1 MTSASLNPEKMTP
14 LTIALFDRLS
24 DGDWHDNQDL
34 IAYGAQL
41 AIASERDEAL
51 KNGRRV
57 CRKSLASGKNISDER
72 LIESGAKDMVRNRLM
87 IAVRGSRLERTKTH
101 HRMVEETR
109 LTWVAV
115 RPATTSHRLHLVS
128 DEATTVDVP
137 AQPQPAVLSLVTAQN
152 AVSNDTI
159 SDASDELEGN
169 GKKTRKRRHSTADL
183 VFGGI
188 PEAEG
193 WLSAPLI
200 LKSRVHF
207 HTEFGAPLDLNAF
220 RAFLPADCEVSFDEG
235 TGLYRVDCD
244 HGTGTQIRDLIRD
257 WCEDHGIK
265 TKSLRAEHNLRR
277 RTLSALDPTFLSDL
291 CIHYA
296 KYSQGRQRRHSTTLQ
311 FHFTDPDDLRQQ
323 IFEWVLEA
331 VSRYDETSGVPFGAF
346 LSEKISCWVHD
357 LNRTKYGRILSD
369 TELKYQRALQTFVT
383 EHGRK
388 PTDAELAAAMGQDIS
403 AFRKN
408 AQVVATLQGLRNIG
422 TLDVAPGENEVHLP
436 DDEFSDDRYSNELQ
450 QSLLSQIMTTSCDV
464 DKTARGKLKEMP
476 NVLGWVAW
484 YEQTWGGKNKTE
496 LSTGLATSMRNM
508 NEYTD
513 RVRARMERTGPEMLG
528 A

>member
-1 MTSASLNPEKMTP
+1 MTAISLNPEKMTP
-14 LTIALFDRLS
+14 LTVALFDRMS

-34 IAYGAQL
+34 ITYGAAL
-41 AIASERDEAL
+41 AVESDRDEAL

-57 CRKSLASGKNISDER
+57 CRKSLASGKDISEER

-101 HRMVEETR
+101 HRMGEETR
-109 LTWVAV
+109 LAWASI
-115 RPATTSHRLHLVS
+115 RPAASAQRFRIITDQPAETTSAPTSAARS
-128 DEATTVDVP
+128 TA
-137 AQPQPAVLSLVTAQN
+137 ALSLVADHNDDTVSTDPTA
-152 AVSNDTI
+152 
-159 SDASDELEGN
+159 E
-169 GKKTRKRRHSTADL
+169 KKTRKRRNNTAEL

-193 WLSAPLI
+193 WVSAPLV

-207 HTEFGAPLDLNAF
+207 HTEYGVPLDLDAF
-220 RAFLPADCEVSFDEG
+220 REFLPTDCEVSFDEG

-257 WCEDHGIK
+257 WCDTNGVK

-277 RTLSALDPTFLSDL
+277 RTLTALDPTFLSDL

-331 VSRYDETSGVPFGAF
+331 VCRYDENSGVPFGAF

-357 LNRTKYGRILSD
+357 LNRNKYGRILSD

-383 EHGRK
+383 DNGRK
-388 PTDAELAAAMGQDIS
+388 PTETELAAAMGQEIGT
-403 AFRKN
+403 FRKN

-422 TLDVAPGENEVHLP
+422 TLDVAPGESEVHLP
-436 DDEFSDDRYSNELQ
+436 DDEFSDDRYSDELQ

-496 LSTGLATSMRNM
+496 LSTGLSTSMRNM

-513 RVRARMERTGPEMLG
+513 RVRVRMERTGPEMLG